1 MSKARFAAKNA
12 ENTEGKFESLRDMA
26 KRILAQMGK
35 SSEDAMRYLHLT
47 DEEKQSVR
55 QAF

>member
-1 MSKARFAAKNA
+1 
-12 ENTEGKFESLRDMA
+12 MA